1 MENEVVQLI
10 ERLGLEPHVEGGY
23 FKRIYCS
30 KQSLNSQ
37 SKQALA
43 SSIYY
48 LLTSNHAIGHF
59 HKNSSDILHFHHGK
73 GVIRYYLVSQQGELS
88 TVDMGWDFRKG
99 QVLQL
104 LVPAGVWKA
113 SELIEGDAGLISEVV
128 IPEFRFEDMV
138 MATQQD
144 MLEWSDKAQSLLHLI
159 R

>member
-23 FKRIYCS
+23 FKRTYCS
-30 KQSLNSQ
+30 KQVLNSE
-37 SKQALA
+37 SEQALA

-88 TVDMGWDFRKG
+88 TVDMGWDFNKG

-104 LVPAGVWKA
+104 LVPAGFWKA